1 MSNYRNIDVDQLAS
15 AFKALAHPNRLK
27 IYLQLLDCCTP
38 GTACAVDQVQKCCV
52 GDLGTNLEVAPSTL
66 SHHIKELHQAGLLQM
81 SRRGQHIDYWVDPE
95 ALETLRLFFATAPQ
109 TS

>member
-1 MSNYRNIDVDQLAS
+1 MSNYRNIDVQQLAL

-27 IYLQLLDCCTP
+27 IYLQLLDCCIP
-38 GTACAVDQVQKCCV
+38 GTACSVDEVQKCCA

-66 SHHIKELHQAGLLQM
+66 SHHIKELHQAGLVQM
-81 SRRGQHIDYWVDPE
+81 SRRGQHIDYWVDPDAHE
-95 ALETLRLFFATAPQ
+95 IMRRFFAAAPE